1 MDQRFEKMLRRVGN
15 AFYISHIKAVRE
27 AVADNLL
34 GQLIRNVSLSRKD
47 LVTVEFRLQAMASA
61 VRQGYAR

>member
-1 MDQRFEKMLRRVGN
+1 MDQRFEKMVRRVGN
-15 AFYISHIKAVRE
+15 AFYISHIAAVRE
-27 AVADNLL
+27 AVADNSL

-47 LVTVEFRLQAMASA
+47 LVTVEFRLRAMASA

>member
-15 AFYISHIKAVRE
+15 TFYISHIAAVRE
-27 AVADNLL
+27 AVANNSL

-47 LVTVEFRLQAMASA
+47 LVTVEFRLRAMASA

>member
-15 AFYISHIKAVRE
+15 AFYISHIEAVRE
-27 AVADNLL
+27 AVADNSL

-47 LVTVEFRLQAMASA
+47 LVTVEFRLRAMASA

>member
-1 MDQRFEKMLRRVGN
+1 MDQRFEKMLRRVGST
-15 AFYISHIKAVRE
+15 FYMSHIAAVSE
-27 AVADNLL
+27 AVANNSL

-47 LVTVEFRLQAMASA
+47 LVTVEFRLRAMASA